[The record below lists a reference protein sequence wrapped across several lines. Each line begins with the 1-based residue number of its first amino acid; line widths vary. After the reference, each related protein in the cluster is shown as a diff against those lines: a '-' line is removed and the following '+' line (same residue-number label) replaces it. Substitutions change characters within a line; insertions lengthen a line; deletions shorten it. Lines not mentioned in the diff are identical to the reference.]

1 MPSFFCLFYLFLFF
15 PRRFLFPC
23 CSRGSRLLR
32 LSFFFSVYGWY
43 FLQLLLLLVPSW
55 DCICSCISSV
65 TRPITSG
72 TSVLRVESNP
82 PLVPFASFFPLL
94 SDSHMDSID
103 KFPSRV
109 DSIIVASFSL
119 KSSPSWSLFILCCL
133 PPFKRW
139 FVLFFCPVLSSG
151 SARSPF
157 ATVSVFNVSRRLI
170 RESMISHWKLCA
182 YYSPCLFLLL
192 LLFHFDCVGRGRGG
206 GRDDSYR
213 SNDAGR
219 SGWGGGGGGNSYA
232 PPDDYHRQQQ
242 QGRGYGHD
250 QPNRYAHSLL
260 YRFSIWIVQ
269 QLGGSRAGE

>member
-1 MPSFFCLFYLFLFF
+1 MICFLFF
-15 PRRFLFPC
+15 
-23 CSRGSRLLR
+23 
-32 LSFFFSVYGWY
+32 
-43 FLQLLLLLVPSW
+43 
-55 DCICSCISSV
+55 
-65 TRPITSG
+65 
-72 TSVLRVESNP
+72 
-82 PLVPFASFFPLL
+82 
-94 SDSHMDSID
+94 
-103 KFPSRV
+103 
-109 DSIIVASFSL
+109 
-119 KSSPSWSLFILCCL
+119 
-133 PPFKRW
+133 
-139 FVLFFCPVLSSG
+139 FVLLSSG

-192 LLFHFDCVGRGRGG
+192 LLFRFDCVGRGRGG

-219 SGWGGGGGGNSYA
+219 SGWGGGGGNSYA

-260 YRFSIWIVQ
+260 YRFSIWIVR
-269 QLGGSRAGE
+269 QLGGVGRGSRLAFNLVCKKRYSWTWQQQKKERLEDDVIVVLLGSSW

>member
-1 MPSFFCLFYLFLFF
+1 M
-15 PRRFLFPC
+15 
-23 CSRGSRLLR
+23 
-32 LSFFFSVYGWY
+32 
-43 FLQLLLLLVPSW
+43 
-55 DCICSCISSV
+55 IC
-65 TRPITSG
+65 
-72 TSVLRVESNP
+72 
-82 PLVPFASFFPLL
+82 F
-94 SDSHMDSID
+94 
-103 KFPSRV
+103 
-109 DSIIVASFSL
+109 
-119 KSSPSWSLFILCCL
+119 
-133 PPFKRW
+133 
-139 FVLFFCPVLSSG
+139 FFCPVLSSG

-269 QLGGSRAGE
+269 QLGGGSRAGGVGWHLILFVRRDTLEHDNNKNKKRERLEDDVIVVLLGSSW